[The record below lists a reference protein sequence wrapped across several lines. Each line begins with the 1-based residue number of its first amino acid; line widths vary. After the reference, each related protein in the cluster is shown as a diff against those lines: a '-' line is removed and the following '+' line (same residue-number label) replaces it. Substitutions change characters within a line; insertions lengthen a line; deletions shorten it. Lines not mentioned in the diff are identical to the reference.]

1 MIRFNSI
8 IRKRTRTIR
17 GALLV
22 ALSLSATT
30 RADSILHPAALDA
43 ADTLPGLV
51 YQPEGNAIVITNGT
65 RWDNRPL
72 YCHERFSF
80 VWTGEMP
87 GLRGEAGIFHCGIE
101 RDGQRVMLH
110 QFANRV
116 MRYRPGRIEWEC
128 RDARFPGLTVSLAA
142 TTLADANGVTARI
155 ASKGSRPG
163 DKILW
168 VCFTPHADHGSSYR
182 LKLDAVGYALEAEP
196 ARELSRVVGKFGPVA
211 PVWER
216 LAYADHSTPQKAA
229 KNPAEILAGAGVVA
243 IVPLSDTAPQT
254 MAVVADENDPP
265 AYAKLVLRKQPLN
278 LAAVADPVSAFD
290 SGMARAKDFSRR
302 LVIDTPDPHLNAGA
316 PMAVAATAGIFVN
329 PTFVHGGSHWRQQQ
343 PGWRTMGGAIYFGW
357 PDQVQRAVEFWGN
370 LQVKEDDGQH
380 QHAEYSPNGC
390 QQAGKSRF
398 FGKGFIDYKQ
408 PPHYEFQTQFFD
420 EAIRAWRASAD
431 PKLEA
436 SLRPMLELHL
446 ERAKDCYDPD
456 GDGLYESYNNTW
468 PNDSIWFNGGG
479 TPEQS
484 GYIYYGHRAAAD
496 MARRSGDLA
505 AAARHEATAAKIKKA
520 VNDLLWMPERGQYAS
535 YIEPWGHQRQMPDA
549 WIYAQHVPIESGLAS
564 PEQAWKAM
572 FYTESAMERF
582 ILPYGGEMRQTSN
595 FLPGQ
600 WSIRELYHGDNFGMA
615 LGYFL
620 GGQGDEGWNLLR
632 GTMLESMYGDGV
644 PKSGYSNET
653 GGFNNVN
660 RISPGGLSHP
670 NCAVDFTDIVSAYA
684 RALIEGLFGY
694 RPDYPNG
701 LVRIEPTFPA
711 GWDRASIQ
719 TPDFALEFKGT
730 TYKLA
735 LTKPAKVNFGI
746 PVRASKVKRVTVD
759 GKPVTFSIEPWA
771 GYGMLRVQLPETKQA
786 VLVVDTVGEPVQL
799 PVLAR
804 EETAGRPGRRLEIK
818 PVAGDVP
825 RFQFTTVTVPAPTNP
840 KLLREAPAN
849 ATWKAVDISSV
860 HNGDLREI
868 FKQRYE
874 SPRPDRVSMRIGY
887 DGWSAWTFVHWGI
900 KTPEVTM
907 ERALIPE
914 IPAFDAVDQGK
925 QLVTPQ
931 RAQFLKPRPGKNI
944 AFTSLWDNW
953 PDSVTVPVNVKGDS
967 VWLLVSGSTTPMQGK
982 IANAVIRFRYADGQ
996 EETLDLVPPENF
1008 WSLCGFGRV
1017 DYNYERD
1024 GYALPKTPPA
1034 QVQLGTNC
1042 RAMVYGWKLRP
1053 GVELNEVTLETMS
1066 LDVVIGLM
1074 GVSVMNPSSP

>member
-1 MIRFNSI
+1 MGLFVLATS
-8 IRKRTRTIR
+8 T
-17 GALLV
+17 LV
-22 ALSLSATT
+22 AG
-30 RADSILHPAALDA
+30 
-43 ADTLPGLV
+43 GLI
-51 YQPEGNAIVITNGT
+51 YAPDGDAIVITNGT
-65 RWDNRPL
+65 RWNNRPL
-72 YCHERFSF
+72 YCHERFSL
-80 VWTGEMP
+80 VWSGEMP
-87 GLRGEAGIFHCGIE
+87 ALQGEMGVMYFGFQRGS
-101 RDGQRVMLH
+101 QRVLLQH
-110 QFANRV
+110 FSHRV
-116 MRYRPGRIEWEC
+116 MRYRAGAMQWGFS
-128 RDARFPGLTVSLAA
+128 DARFPGLKIVVTG
-142 TTLADANGVTARI
+142 TTLADANGVTAR
-155 ASKGSRPG
+155 
-163 DKILW
+163 
-168 VCFTPHADHGSSYR
+168 
-182 LKLDAVGYALEAEP
+182 LEAQG
-196 ARELSRVVGKFGPVA
+196 AQSGDNA
-211 PVWER
+211 VW
-216 LAYADHSTPQKAA
+216 LFYPPDADK
-229 KNPAEILAGAGVVA
+229 GAGVRFKSSANGFQFAREPDTALTHVQGSMSASASKWEQLAYNDREDLNKAVTLAGNLNPGAGLVA
-243 IVPLSDTAPQT
+243 FVPLQNVPQ
-254 MAVVADENDPP
+254 MAAVVADENDPP
-265 AYAKLVLRKQPLN
+265 AYAKLVLRKQPLDP
-278 LAAVADPVSAFD
+278 ATVADPIKAFD
-290 SGMARAKDFSRR
+290 QGLARAQDFSRR
-302 LVIDTPDPHLNAGA
+302 LVIDTPDPYLNAGA
-316 PMAVAATAGIFVN
+316 PMAVAAAAGIFVK

-370 LQVKEDDGQH
+370 LQVKQDDGQH

-436 SLRPMLELHL
+436 TLRPMLELHL

-484 GYIYYGHRAAAD
+484 GYIYYGHLAAAD
-496 MARRSGDLA
+496 MARRAGDLA
-505 AAARHEATAAKIKKA
+505 AAKRHEAIAAKIKKA
-520 VNDLLWMPERGQYAS
+520 VNERLWMADRGQYAS
-535 YIEPWGHQRQMPDA
+535 YVEPWEHQRQMPDA
-549 WIYAQHVPIESGLAS
+549 WVYAQHVPIESGLAS

-632 GTMLESMYGDGV
+632 GAMVESMYGDGV
-644 PKSGYSNET
+644 PKSGYSNES

-670 NCAVDFTDIVSAYA
+670 NCAVDFADIVSAYA
-684 RALIEGLFGY
+684 CALIEGLFGY

-701 LVRIEPTFPA
+701 LVRIESTFPA
-711 GWDRASIQ
+711 SWDYASIT
-719 TPDFALEFKGT
+719 TPDFALDFKAT

-746 PVRASKVKRVTVD
+746 PVRARKVNRVTVD
-759 GKPVTFSIEPWA
+759 GKPVKFSIEPWA

-786 VLVVDTVGEPVQL
+786 VLVVEMEGNSAPL
-799 PVLAR
+799 PVLSR
-804 EETAGRPGRRLEIK
+804 EETSGQPGHRLEIK

-825 RFQFTTVTVPAPTNP
+825 RFQLTKVHVPAPANP

-849 ATWKAVDISSV
+849 ATWKNVDLSAI

-900 KTPEVTM
+900 KTPEISVN
-907 ERALIPE
+907 E
-914 IPAFDAVDQGK
+914 IQGEH
-925 QLVTPQ
+925 LVTPQ
-931 RAQFLKPRPGKNI
+931 HAQFLKPRPGKNI

-953 PDSVTVPVNVKGDS
+953 PKSVTVPVNAKGDS
-967 VWLLVSGSTTPMQGK
+967 LWLLVSGSTTPMQGK
-982 IANAVIRFRYADGQ
+982 IANAVLRFRYADGQ

-1017 DYNYERD
+1017 DYNYARD
-1024 GYALPKTPPA
+1024 GFSLPKTPPA

-1042 RAMVYGWKLRP
+1042 RAMVYGWKQRP
-1053 GVELNEVTLETMS
+1053 GVALKEVTLETLS

-1074 GVSVMNPSSP
+1074 GVSVMNPH

>member
-1 MIRFNSI
+1 MNRL
-8 IRKRTRTIR
+8 RLVLC
-17 GALLV
+17 ALLL
-22 ALSLSATT
+22 AL
-30 RADSILHPAALDA
+30 RVDA
-43 ADTLPGLV
+43 ADNAASLV
-51 YQPEGNAIVITNGT
+51 YAPDGDGIVITNGT
-65 RWDNRPL
+65 RWNNRPL
-72 YCHERFSF
+72 YCHERFSL
-80 VWTGEMP
+80 VSSGEMP
-87 GLRGEAGIFHCGIE
+87 SLQGEMGVMYFGFQRG
-101 RDGQRVMLH
+101 GQRVLLQH
-110 QFANRV
+110 FSHRV
-116 MRYRPGRIEWEC
+116 MRYRGGAMQWEFS
-128 RDARFPGLTVSLAA
+128 DARFPGLKIVVTG
-142 TTLADANGVTARI
+142 TTLADANGVTARMETQG
-155 ASKGSRPG
+155 AQPG
-163 DKILW
+163 DSAVWIFYPPDADRGAAGQAKPAATGFEFVRTPDAPLTQVHGIISSAVAKWEQLAYVDREDLNRVVLFTNDLKPGAGLVAYVPLANQPQFATLATADNDAPRFGRMVLRHEPLDLKKI
-168 VCFTPHADHGSSYR
+168 ADSAKAFAAGLARVNDFASR
-182 LKLDAVGYALEAEP
+182 LK
-196 ARELSRVVGKFGPVA
+196 
-211 PVWER
+211 
-216 LAYADHSTPQKAA
+216 
-229 KNPAEILAGAGVVA
+229 
-243 IVPLSDTAPQT
+243 
-254 MAVVADENDPP
+254 
-265 AYAKLVLRKQPLN
+265 
-278 LAAVADPVSAFD
+278 VS
-290 SGMARAKDFSRR
+290 
-302 LVIDTPDPHLNAGA
+302 TPDPYLNAGA
-316 PMAVAATAGIFVN
+316 PMAVAAAAGIFVN

-357 PDQVQRAVEFWGN
+357 PDQIQRAVEFWGN

-420 EAIRAWRASAD
+420 DAIRAWRASAD
-431 PKLEA
+431 PKLERA
-436 SLRPMLELHL
+436 LRPMLELHL
-446 ERAKDCYDPD
+446 ERAKVCYDPD

-484 GYIYYGHRAAAD
+484 GYIYYGHLAAAD
-496 MARRSGDLA
+496 MARRAGDLA
-505 AAARHEATAAKIKKA
+505 AAACHETTAAKIKKA
-520 VNDLLWMPERGQYAS
+520 VNDLLWIPERGQYAS
-535 YIEPWGHQRQMPDA
+535 YVEPWGHQRQMPDA
-549 WIYAQHVPIESGLAS
+549 WVYAQHVPIESRLAS

-572 FYTESAMERF
+572 FYTEWAMERF

-632 GTMLESMYGDGV
+632 GAMVESMYGDGV
-644 PKSGYSNET
+644 PKSGYSNES
-653 GGFNNVN
+653 GGYNNVN

-670 NCAVDFTDIVSAYA
+670 NCAVDFADIVSAYS

-711 GWDRASIQ
+711 SWDHASIQ
-719 TPDFALEFKGT
+719 TRDFALDFKGT

-735 LTKPAKVNFGI
+735 LTKPAKVNFGV
-746 PVRASKVKRVTVD
+746 PVRARKVKGVTVD
-759 GKPVTFSIEPWA
+759 GKPVKFSIEPWA

-786 VLVVDTVGEPVQL
+786 VLVVDVESEAAQL
-799 PVLAR
+799 PVQTR
-804 EETAGRPGRRLEIK
+804 QETAGRPGHRLEIK

-825 RFQFTTVTVPAPTNP
+825 RFQLTKIHVPELASP

-849 ATWKAVDISSV
+849 ATWKTVDLSSV
-860 HNGDLREI
+860 HNGDIREI

-900 KTPEVTM
+900 KTPEISLNDM
-907 ERALIPE
+907 PGE
-914 IPAFDAVDQGK
+914 D
-925 QLVTPQ
+925 LVTPQ
-931 RAQFLKPRPGKNI
+931 RAKFVKPRPGKNI

-953 PDSVTVPVNVKGDS
+953 PKSVTVPVNAKGDS
-967 VWLLVSGSTTPMQGK
+967 IWLLVSGSTTPMQGK
-982 IANAVIRFRYADGQ
+982 IANAILRFRYADGQ

-1017 DYNYERD
+1017 DYNYKRD
-1024 GYALPKTPPA
+1024 GFSLPKTPPA

-1053 GVELNEVTLETMS
+1053 NVELKQVTLETLS

-1074 GVSVMNPSSP
+1074 GVSVMNPN

>member
-1 MIRFNSI
+1 MHVACA
-8 IRKRTRTIR
+8 
-17 GALLV
+17 ALL
-22 ALSLSATT
+22 ANSCLAADPATT
-30 RADSILHPAALDA
+30 SS
-43 ADTLPGLV
+43 GLI
-51 YQPEGNAIVITNGT
+51 YQPEGDAIVITNGS

-80 VWTGEMP
+80 LWTGEMP
-87 GLRGEAGIFHCGIE
+87 GLRGEAGIFRFGIE

-110 QFANRV
+110 QFSNRV

-128 RDARFPGLTVSLAA
+128 QDARFPGLTVSLAA
-142 TTLADANGVTARI
+142 ATLADANGIAARI
-155 ASKGSRPG
+155 VSKGGRPG
-163 DKILW
+163 DKALW
-168 VCFTPHADHGSSYR
+168 VCFPPNADQGKSYR
-182 LKLDAVGYALEAEP
+182 LKLDSPGYGLEAEP
-196 ARELSRVVGKFGPVA
+196 ARELSRVLGNFSPAA
-211 PVWER
+211 PQLET
-216 LAYADHSTPQKAA
+216 LAYADHSNPEKAA
-229 KNPAEILAGAGVVA
+229 KGPAEILTLAGVVA
-243 IVPLSDTAPQT
+243 VTPLSDAVPQT
-254 MAVVADENDPP
+254 MAVVADEDDPP
-265 AYAKLVLRKQPLN
+265 AYAKLVLRKQPLDPST
-278 LAAVADPVSAFD
+278 VADPVKAFD
-290 SGMARAKDFSRR
+290 QGMARAQDFSRR
-302 LVIDTPDPHLNAGA
+302 LVIDTPDPYLNAGA
-316 PMAVAATAGIFVN
+316 PMAVAAAAGIFVN

-370 LQVKEDDGQH
+370 LQVKQDDGQH
-380 QHAEYSPNGC
+380 QHAEYSPSGC

-420 EAIRAWRASAD
+420 EAVRAWRTSAD

-436 SLRPMLELHL
+436 TLRPMLELHL

-484 GYIYYGHRAAAD
+484 GYIYYGHLAAAD
-496 MARRSGDLA
+496 MARRARDLA
-505 AAARHEATAAKIKKA
+505 TVARHEAIAAKIKRA
-520 VNDLLWMPERGQYAS
+520 VNERLWMPDRGQYAS
-535 YIEPWGHQRQMPDA
+535 YLEPLGHQRQMPDA
-549 WIYAQHVPIESGLAS
+549 WVYAQHVPIESGLAS
-564 PEQAWKAM
+564 PERAWKAM
-572 FYTESAMERF
+572 FYTEWAMERF

-632 GTMLESMYGDGV
+632 GAMVESMYGDGV

-670 NCAVDFTDIVSAYA
+670 NCAVDFADIVSAYA
-684 RALIEGLFGY
+684 RPLIEGLFGY
-694 RPDYPNG
+694 RADYPNG

-711 GWDRASIQ
+711 SWDRAAIQ
-719 TPDFALEFKGT
+719 TPDFALEFKGA

-735 LTKPAKVNFGI
+735 LTKLAKVNFGI
-746 PVRASKVKRVTVD
+746 PVRARKVNSVTVD
-759 GKPVTFSIEPWA
+759 GKPVRFTIEPWA
-771 GYGMLRVQLPETKQA
+771 GYGMLRVQLPETRQA
-786 VLVVDTVGEPVQL
+786 VLVVDTVGESAQLPTLTREGTSGQPGHWLEVQL
-799 PVLAR
+799 VDS
-804 EETAGRPGRRLEIK
+804 
-818 PVAGDVP
+818 DVP
-825 RFQFTTVTVPAPTNP
+825 RFQLTKVHVPAPGNP
-840 KLLREAPAN
+840 KLLREAPAD
-849 ATWKAVDISSV
+849 ASWKTVDLSAV

-900 KTPEVTM
+900 KTPEISM
-907 ERALIPE
+907 NE
-914 IPAFDAVDQGK
+914 IQGEH
-925 QLVTPQ
+925 LVTPQ
-931 RAQFLKPRPGKNI
+931 QAKFIKPRLGKNI

-953 PDSVTVPVNVKGDS
+953 PKSATVPVNAKGDS
-967 VWLLVSGSTTPMQGK
+967 LWLLVSGSTTPMQGK
-982 IANAVIRFRYADGQ
+982 IANAVLRFRYADGQ

-1017 DYNYERD
+1017 DYNYARD
-1024 GYALPKTPPA
+1024 GFSLPKTPPA
-1034 QVQLGTNC
+1034 QVQLGENC

-1053 GVELNEVTLETMS
+1053 GVELKEVTLETLS

-1074 GVSVMNPSSP
+1074 GVSVANAK